1 MPGRGVSSDL
11 PAVGLIA
18 SGWVDRRV
26 PARVVLVEPE
36 AISIASGYDVGV
48 GLGVAVASEAAV
60 HTDPVGCR

>member
-1 MPGRGVSSDL
+1 MPRRGVSSDL
-11 PAVGLIA
+11 SAVVLIA

-36 AISIASGYDVGV
+36 AISIASGYGVGV